1 MRAHAHMWEPP
12 SATCEEQTLL
22 DHSSRTEQRARE
34 CLSPCTCR
42 AGRRKQSQSE
52 ARFYESTNQ
61 CRLTEHHNHP
71 TWSRTLRGFNGSEHP
86 VYPGISIKPPRL
98 ALKAPCTP
106 PPPIALAGSVSS
118 VGSADQLRPASPGSA
133 LPLLHP
139 RLLGLTHASL
149 LLSHSSK
156 PLLRGGL
163 PDSEPRTQ
171 GGRPLYLL
179 SFSAVLCLTNTPL
192 CCVCS
197 QGARGATSSTRQGLR
212 LASSLPCP

>member
-1 MRAHAHMWEPP
+1 MIGPRKLSGGQSRLPHELSLLLLRWLSAVSRQTHGQGRPKKRQCPTRMHTHTHTWEPP

-118 VGSADQLRPASPGSA
+118 VDGADQLRPALPGSA

-139 RLLGLTHASL
+139 RLLGLTHASRL
-149 LLSHSSK
+149 FKSQLKTASA
-156 PLLRGGL
+156 R
-163 PDSEPRTQ
+163 
-171 GGRPLYLL
+171 RP
-179 SFSAVLCLTNTPL
+179 P
-192 CCVCS
+192 
-197 QGARGATSSTRQGLR
+197 
-212 LASSLPCP
+212 

>member
-1 MRAHAHMWEPP
+1 MDRDVLKSVGVQHACTHTHTWEPP

-71 TWSRTLRGFNGSEHP
+71 TWSRTLRSFNGSEHP

-118 VGSADQLRPASPGSA
+118 VDGADQLHPASPGSA

-139 RLLGLTHASL
+139 RLLGLTHASRL
-149 LLSHSSK
+149 FKSQLKTASA
-156 PLLRGGL
+156 R
-163 PDSEPRTQ
+163 
-171 GGRPLYLL
+171 RP
-179 SFSAVLCLTNTPL
+179 P
-192 CCVCS
+192 
-197 QGARGATSSTRQGLR
+197 
-212 LASSLPCP
+212 